1 MILLYN
7 EEGLD
12 NKYFFIS
19 RTFESGSGWWRN
31 LMSRAKKNITETKV
45 LSQIF

>member
-1 MILLYN
+1 MGIN
-7 EEGLD
+7 RGGL
-12 NKYFFIS
+12 
-19 RTFESGSGWWRN
+19 GSGWWRN